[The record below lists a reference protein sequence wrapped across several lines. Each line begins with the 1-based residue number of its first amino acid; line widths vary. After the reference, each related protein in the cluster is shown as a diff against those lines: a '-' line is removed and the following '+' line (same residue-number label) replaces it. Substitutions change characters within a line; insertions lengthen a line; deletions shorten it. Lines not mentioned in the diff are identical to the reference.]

1 MTRIGY
7 ARVSTPDQQAGLAAQ
22 VSMLEADGC
31 EFVFRDIASGKLA
44 SRPQWDAA
52 MAILKPGDVL
62 VAVRLDRFSRSV
74 QHLLGVAEDF
84 GKRGLDLVCTDQP
97 IDTTTAA
104 GKLFFTILAAF
115 AEFERNLISE
125 RTIDGLKATA
135 GRGRNGG
142 RKPKLKPHDVAY
154 ARAQADA
161 HRPITELARELG
173 VSRATLYRALDT
185 TAQQPARAE
194 SRP

>member
-7 ARVSTPDQQAGLAAQ
+7 ARVSTPDQEAGLAAQ
-22 VSMLEADGC
+22 VSMLEEAGC
-31 EFVFRDIASGKLA
+31 EFVFRDIASGRLS

-52 MAILKPGDVL
+52 RAVLKAGDAL

-74 QHLLGVAEDF
+74 RDLLAVAEDF
-84 GKRGLDLVCTDQP
+84 RVRGVDLVCTAQP

-104 GKLFFTILAAF
+104 GKLFFTLIAAF

-125 RTIDGLKATA
+125 RTKDGLAATS

-142 RKPKLKPHDVAY
+142 RKAKLKPYQVAH
-154 ARAQADA
+154 ARQRIDA
-161 HRPITELARELG
+161 GDPVTVVAAELEIG
-173 VSRATLYRALDT
+173 RAHV
-185 TAQQPARAE
+185 
-194 SRP
+194 